1 MENTVVITGSSGNLG
16 SALCAG
22 LAVDHRVVGVGR
34 RPPSLALRQAAPRAA
49 WENLDISDAEAASE
63 AFAFMEIL
71 LPERAAP

>member
-1 MENTVVITGSSGNLG
+1 MEHTVMTGSLGYLG
-16 SALCAG
+16 SALCAH
-22 LAVDHRVVGVGR
+22 LAGDHRVVAIDR
-34 RPPSLALRQAAPRAA
+34 RPPSPALRQAAPRAA